1 MASKGQRFNTY
12 SPELK
17 KEILD
22 KYFSNQ
28 GSSRSL
34 AKEYNLSFKTINTWV
49 FKFKK
54 GIDISIDHRPGNTGR
69 HKKDLDIDYK
79 ERYEILKNYQAFLK
93 AQREKK

>member
-1 MASKGQRFNTY
+1 MASKGQKFNSY
-12 SPELK
+12 SQELK

-28 GSSRSL
+28 GSASSL
-34 AKEYNLSFKTINTWV
+34 AKEYNIPCKTIKNWV
-49 FKFKK
+49 YKYKH
-54 GIDISIDHRPGNTGR
+54 GNDVLVDHRPINSGN
-69 HKKDLDIDYK
+69 KKDLNIDYK